1 MITSGNLKLADTLC
15 TSELKSSRKV
25 DDTMHLPN
33 IIQKKSG
40 ERFIHLRPNS
50 TSRQKGV
57 SDEVES
63 NIIETTSVKN
73 INRVYIDKNAKKAD
87 PLSHLKVMNEDVCD
101 MDNYEVFGE
110 NLSDEAFT
118 ETEESALEEGEIFI
132 KMENID
138 SEVMNQQQLLEMEI

>member
-1 MITSGNLKLADTLC
+1 MITSGNLKLADTLR

-63 NIIETTSVKN
+63 NIIET
-73 INRVYIDKNAKKAD
+73 Y
-87 PLSHLKVMNEDVCD
+87 LKVMNEDVCD